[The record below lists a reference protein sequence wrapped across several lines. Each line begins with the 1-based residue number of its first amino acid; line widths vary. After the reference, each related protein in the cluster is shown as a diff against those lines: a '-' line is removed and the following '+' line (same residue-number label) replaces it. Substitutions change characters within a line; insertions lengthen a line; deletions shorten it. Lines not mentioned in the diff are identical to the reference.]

1 MKKIVVLFVLISIM
15 LMSVQNTNAQ
25 QFNKNIIGYFTSWS
39 VYVRDYHVPDIPAN
53 KINYINYAFANIDHN
68 AGIIILGDAYADI
81 DKFYPGDSWE
91 PGSLRGSFHQ
101 LQILKENH
109 PHVKTFISI
118 GGWTWS
124 AYFSDIA
131 LTEQSRQIF
140 AASCVEF
147 IQEYEFDGIDI
158 DWEYPV
164 SGGLESN
171 IYRPEDKQNF
181 TLLLA
186 ELRSQLDEAGDYL
199 LTIAAPSSPLI
210 RENIEI
216 DLIHQYLDWIN
227 IMTYDFHGPWSG
239 VSDPVTHFNSP
250 VYMIED
256 DPTPEPYY
264 SSFNMS
270 AAVEGYIAQG
280 VPLEKINASLP
291 FYGRGFDGVQ
301 NENNGLFQT
310 YTGPASGGTWEAG
323 VFDYWDLSQNY
334 IDMNGYVSYWNDEA
348 KVPWIYNPNT
358 QKMISYDN
366 PQSMEIKID
375 YIKSMDLGGTMFWEF
390 SGDRYG
396 VLLNTIYESI
406 NSTTYT
412 SENQSNWNKISIY
425 PNPLSTSATIEFPNS
440 ENKKFSIIITNS
452 SGKIVYSIINITD
465 SKIEIEKGDLLSG
478 IYFVEAKGDSIYR
491 GKMIVK

>member
-1 MKKIVVLFVLISIM
+1 MKRIIISFILLSIM
-15 LMSVQNTNAQ
+15 TQSTNGQ

-39 VYVRDYHVPDIPAN
+39 VYVRDYHVPDIPAD
-53 KINYINYAFANIDHN
+53 KINYINYAFANIDH
-68 AGIIILGDAYADI
+68 ASGTIMLGDAYADI
-81 DKFYPGDSWE
+81 DKFYPGDSWD
-91 PGSLRGSFHQ
+91 PDSLRGSFHQ

-131 LTEQSRQIF
+131 LTQQSRETF
-140 AASCVEF
+140 AASCVQF
-147 IQEYEFDGIDI
+147 IQQYEFDGIDI

-186 ELRSQLDEAGDYL
+186 ELRSQLDQAGDYL

-210 RENIEI
+210 RENIEV

-239 VSDPVTHFNSP
+239 ESDPVTHFNSP
-250 VYMIED
+250 VYIIED

-270 AAVEGYIAQG
+270 AAVEGYIEAG

-291 FYGRGFDGVQ
+291 FYGRGFDGVPDA
-301 NENNGLFQT
+301 NNGLFQT
-310 YTGPASGGTWEAG
+310 YTGPANGGTWEAG
-323 VFDYWDLSQNY
+323 VFDYWDLAQNY

-366 PQSMEIKID
+366 PQSMEIKVN
-375 YIKSMDLGGTMFWEF
+375 YMKSMGLGGAMFWEF

-396 VLLNTIYESI
+396 VLLNTVYETI
-406 NSTTYT
+406 NSIT
-412 SENQSNWNKISIY
+412 STFENQNNWDKITVY
-425 PNPLSTSATIEFPNS
+425 PNPLKTSATIEFQNP
-440 ENKKFSIIITNS
+440 ENKAYTLALTNIN
-452 SGKIVYSIINITD
+452 GKALRTINHITD
-465 SKIEIEKGDLLSG
+465 NKVKIEKNDLPSG
-478 IYFVEAKGDSIYR
+478 IYFIELRGDKIFR
-491 GKMIVK
+491 DKIIIE